1 MINWQQVWDF
11 ATRQAPTGVTIGGFV
26 GYIIGYLLF
35 HIANEPCGWQI
46 RRHYPD
52 LSDLTSVQY
61 IREYVGDCVNSFGST
76 IGGLVGTVDPWMIA
90 CIGGLIGL
98 FFVTRRD
105 N

>member
-1 MINWQQVWDF
+1 
-11 ATRQAPTGVTIGGFV
+11 
-26 GYIIGYLLF
+26 
-35 HIANEPCGWQI
+35 
-46 RRHYPD
+46 
-52 LSDLTSVQY
+52 VQY

-76 IGGLVGTVDPWMIA
+76 MGGLVGTVDPWMIA